1 MTTCVRL
8 WYGYLLDKFSGFSWE
23 SDYVHIQL
31 PEGSWYCQVRLNERI
46 CLLISTSTPFNVLF
60 RQHAEMSL
68 PRPHFALYA
77 STGILTSS
85 SIGFAIRLH
94 LRPRLTL
101 NRLALFRNPQSSGER
116 VSHPLYR
123 YLYLHLLFLT
133 LQHALPHAFDADKN
147 APLPLYINVQSI
159 ASVIC
164 FMPDYYPRQTARLVS
179 CYALFK

>member
-1 MTTCVRL
+1 MSVYSTGTYRF
-8 WYGYLLDKFSGFSWE
+8 KFSGFSWKP
-23 SDYVHIQL
+23 DYVHIL
-31 PEGSWYCQVRLNERI
+31 SAEASRYCQVRLKQRI
-46 CLLISTSTPFNVLF
+46 CLLFSISTLFNELF
-60 RQHAEMSL
+60 RQFAGLSL
-68 PRPHFALYA
+68 LRPHITSIS
-77 STGILTSS
+77 STGILTCS
-85 SIGFAIRLH
+85 SIGFAVRLY

-101 NRLALFRNPQSSGER
+101 NRLTLFRKPQSSGEG

-133 LQHALPHAFDADKN
+133 LQHRLSCTFDADKN
-147 APLPLYINVQSI
+147 APLPLYNNVQSI